1 MIMVQ
6 IILGSEIKVQITLGK
21 EKKLR
26 INPEN

>member
-21 EKKLR
+21 EKKQR